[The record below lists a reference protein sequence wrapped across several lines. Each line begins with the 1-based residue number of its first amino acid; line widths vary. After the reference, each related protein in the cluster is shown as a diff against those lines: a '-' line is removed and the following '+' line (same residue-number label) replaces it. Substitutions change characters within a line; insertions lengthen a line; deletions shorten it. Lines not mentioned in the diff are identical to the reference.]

1 MSVYGL
7 FIHGFELSRRRGVVS
22 NFDDSSRGYVV
33 KIRPLDTFLEGG
45 LPKIWGG
52 DTPLNPCMG
61 LW

>member
-33 KIRPLDTFLEGG
+33 KIRPLDTFLDGG
-45 LPKIWGG
+45 SSKDLGG
-52 DTPLNPCMG
+52 GTPP
-61 LW
+61 